1 MERMK
6 WVKILVTVIFTVRA
20 YTDAQGQVLWM
31 KAQNWK
37 IYNGGDSSFAISI
50 DSLKGEKYHQL
61 NADSMRYFLDSVTL
75 LPNNIQ
81 PGWMGVYLTT
91 CVIEGEIRKVLIS
104 YYAGFFY
111 DEKSRRYYQ
120 IPASKKD
127 DWRNYL
133 DACLISIQ

>member
-6 WVKILVTVIFTVRA
+6 WIKALVTMVLI
-20 YTDAQGQVLWM
+20 AQSQPGVYGQVVWK

-37 IYNGGDSSFAISI
+37 VYNVGDLSFAISL
-50 DSLKGEKYHQL
+50 DSLKGKKYRQL
-61 NADSMRYFLDSVTL
+61 NTDSMKYFLDSVTL

-81 PGWMGVYLTT
+81 PGWMGVYLTS

-120 IPASKKD
+120 LPASKKD